1 VPSLREPLPGAAQP
15 KSNVRKSLD
24 TTPEAHQMRENLSLL
39 SFWGLVF
46 SLIAVTL
53 FVVVYSYQKSKY
65 ANQNIVEDLRQR
77 SVDIYLAAETREAK
91 TDSKKF
97 REAADE
103 IQRLRAETG
112 VLFWLIIAMNTA
124 VTIIFTLAYRI
135 F

>member
-1 VPSLREPLPGAAQP
+1 
-15 KSNVRKSLD
+15 
-24 TTPEAHQMRENLSLL
+24 MRENMSLL
-39 SFWGLVF
+39 SVWGLVF

-53 FVVVYSYQKSKY
+53 FVVIYLYQKNKN
-65 ANQNIVEDLRQR
+65 ADRDIVEDLRQR
-77 SVDIYLAAETREAK
+77 SVNIYLAAETREAE

-112 VLFWLIIAMNTA
+112 VLFWLIIAMNTT
-124 VTIIFTLAYRI
+124 VIIIFFLAYRI

>member
-1 VPSLREPLPGAAQP
+1 
-15 KSNVRKSLD
+15 
-24 TTPEAHQMRENLSLL
+24 MRENLSLL

-53 FVVVYSYQKSKY
+53 FVVIYSYQKNKY
-65 ANQNIVEDLRQR
+65 ANRNIVEDLRQR
-77 SVDIYLAAETREAK
+77 SVDIYLAAKTSEAE

-97 REAADE
+97 REASDE
-103 IQRLRAETG
+103 IERLRAETG

-124 VTIIFTLAYRI
+124 VIVIFILAYRI